1 VVRGVRRFREHFR
14 DFTDAFVVIGGVA
27 CDEWF
32 TSQGLTFRA
41 TRDIDIVLIIEP
53 LSKAFVETFWGFVDA
68 GGYEI
73 RERSD
78 GRRIHYRFAKPN
90 EPDFPAI
97 LELFS
102 RKPDSVELVKGQ
114 RIVPVPAEKEAA
126 SLSAIL
132 MNDVYYGLIR
142 DQSVEADGLTV
153 IKPDALIPLKA
164 RAWLDLMKRQESGE
178 SVDTKNINKHRNDV
192 FRLAATLPGQPGP
205 GLDQAIQDD
214 LRRFLGRFPT
224 NSPDWKAIHGSLR
237 GLPGGAVPKADEL
250 LEALSVYFRLRKSEH
265 R

>member
-14 DFTDAFVVIGGVA
+14 DFTDDFVVIGGVA

-53 LSKAFVETFWGFVDA
+53 LSKAFVDTFWEFVDA

-78 GRRIHYRFAKPN
+78 GGRIHYRFAKPN

-102 RKPDSVELVKGQ
+102 RKPDSVELAEGQ
-114 RIVPVPAEKEAA
+114 RIVPVPTEKEAA

-132 MNDVYYGLIR
+132 MNDIYFGLIR
-142 DQSVEADGLTV
+142 DHSVDSDGLSV

-164 RAWLDLMKRQESGE
+164 RAWLDLTKRVESGE
-178 SVDTKNINKHRNDV
+178 AVDTKSIQKHRNDV

-205 GLDQAIQDD
+205 GLDEAIQDD
-214 LRRFLGRFPT
+214 LRRFLGSFPRDST
-224 NSPDWKAIHGSLR
+224 DWQAILDSLR
-237 GLPGGAVPKADEL
+237 GLPGGAVPKTDEL
-250 LEALSVYFRLRKSEH
+250 VETLIVYFRLREGH
-265 R
+265 A